1 MKFNPATRV
10 RIIDTELLDI
20 FQNESNKYDEQIQKS
35 NLTQYVFE
43 ESFLHFFHVQ
53 IIAVIVKDTKCI
65 QSVQLLMKTKYERD
79 EGKE

>member
-35 NLTQYVFE
+35 NLKQYVFE
-43 ESFLHFFHVQ
+43 EYFLNFFHVQ
-53 IIAVIVKDTKCI
+53 IFAVIVTDTK
-65 QSVQLLMKTKYERD
+65 
-79 EGKE
+79 